1 MIVLD
6 VFARF
11 LAVTRTIQDRREHD
25 ERGAT
30 MVEYAILV
38 ALISIAGLA
47 MILLIGPRINNA
59 FNKVANAMAST

>member
-6 VFARF
+6 VFARL
-11 LAVTRTIQDRREHD
+11 LAVTRTLQDRREHD

-38 ALISIAGLA
+38 ALISIAA
-47 MILLIGPRINNA
+47 ILVIAAIGPKINNA
-59 FNKVANAMAST
+59 FQKVNAAM